1 MPIQRLELDLNEY
14 RNPNYFTA
22 WRRAFDFLGDSTR
35 TEYWTFTLIN
45 IVIGLVLG
53 LGFVAT
59 GGDAGGVGLLFVLL
73 AGVFF
78 LAQIIPGISVT
89 IRRVRDATG
98 TGLWTLLIFVPL
110 VGGLIILVITLMPT
124 SSR

>member
-1 MPIQRLELDLNEY
+1 M
-14 RNPNYFTA
+14 TA

-45 IVIGLVLG
+45 IVIGLILG
-53 LGFVAT
+53 LGFAAT
-59 GGDAGGVGLLFVLL
+59 GQDGDGISLIFPLL
-73 AGVFF
+73 GIVFF
-78 LAQIIPGISVT
+78 LAVIIPGLSVT

-98 TGLWTLLIFVPL
+98 SGLWFLLIFVPF

>member
-1 MPIQRLELDLNEY
+1 MPIQHLELDLNEY

-35 TEYWTFTLIN
+35 TEYWTFSLIN
-45 IVIGLVLG
+45 IVVGLLLG
-53 LGFVAT
+53 VGFVAT

-110 VGGLIILVITLMPT
+110 VGGLIILIISLMPT
-124 SSR
+124 SRR